1 MFDPT
6 LARGLNYYTGAIFEV
21 RVPDAPIGSICG
33 GGRYADL
40 TGIFGWDGMSGVGI
54 SFGADRIYDVLEHYE
69 AFPPEALTRP
79 QVLVAQLDEDGT
91 SHALEAMRKLRTAS
105 VRTVLYP
112 DVVKLK
118 KQLKHASELDVEFV
132 MMAGADERSKGVW
145 TVRNM
150 QTGEQTEWPLDEAVS
165 FVRS

>member
-1 MFDPT
+1 
-6 LARGLNYYTGAIFEV
+6 
-21 RVPDAPIGSICG
+21 
-33 GGRYADL
+33 
-40 TGIFGWDGMSGVGI
+40 
-54 SFGADRIYDVLEHYE
+54 
-69 AFPPEALTRP
+69 
-79 QVLVAQLDEDGT
+79 
-91 SHALEAMRKLRTAS
+91 
-105 VRTVLYP
+105 LYP